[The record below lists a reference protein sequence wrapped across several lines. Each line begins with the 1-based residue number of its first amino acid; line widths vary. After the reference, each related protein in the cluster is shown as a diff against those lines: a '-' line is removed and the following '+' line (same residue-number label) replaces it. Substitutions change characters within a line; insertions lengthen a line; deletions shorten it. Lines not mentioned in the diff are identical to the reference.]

1 MSLQSFSYHAMLL
14 FTQIDQGYR
23 VMETDK
29 LMTAKQV
36 SDYLGVAKLT
46 LQNWRTTGIP
56 VLPFIKI
63 GRVVRYSEI
72 AVIKFLEGNTMTK
85 C

>member
-1 MSLQSFSYHAMLL
+1 
-14 FTQIDQGYR
+14 
-23 VMETDK
+23 METGK

-36 SDYLGVAKLT
+36 GEYLGITKLT
-46 LQNWRTTGIP
+46 LQNWRTTGTP

-63 GRVVRYSEI
+63 GRVVRYSETS
-72 AVIKFLEGNTMTK
+72 VIKFLEGNTMTK

>member
-1 MSLQSFSYHAMLL
+1 
-14 FTQIDQGYR
+14 
-23 VMETDK
+23 METDK

-36 SDYLGVAKLT
+36 SEYLGVAKLT
-46 LQNWRTTGIP
+46 LQNWRTTGTP

-63 GRVVRYSEI
+63 GRVVRYSELS
-72 AVIKFLEGNTMTK
+72 VMRFLEEKTLTK